1 MASNSP
7 SILPP
12 FDANALLESARAIYI
27 REDDILCIDQRDAAD
42 ARVYKLPFVN
52 RVEQLVLA
60 ADALLQ
66 NVQLALSKGDSRR
79 YKLVFC
85 AQLFGAGKTS
95 FAERLAQGLEKAYG
109 GKLVYARLEGIPT
122 DSGSLEKA
130 VARMVIDAA
139 EQREVISIT
148 EAESLRSGS
157 CVMSSILLFLEKRLV
172 SNSMR
177 LFIHMDEFDLSC
189 SALVAA
195 YPMLRE
201 LSPNDRYNHIWRCS
215 LMPLLR
221 SPNLHL
227 IVTGRVP
234 ELAILGTLGTTA
246 TPCTSY
252 HALLGSLDTAHIAAI
267 LRHLTV
273 KTSSGETIPL
283 FLALGLPDLGPGGRF
298 DASDPWA
305 LLLAEL
311 RRISTGIP
319 RFLCLALGELLRL
332 RYATGSS
339 LASFRIWDAKTA
351 SALFAPDSLLCQRLA
366 LSPFVSGPINLLNNM
381 MSLKSNSTQ
390 LAEDLQALLMH
401 VFTSRSERLDSDAGR
416 DLLRMADTFGAY
428 TDPLPAPAGDDSP
441 TPTHIRAILPG
452 ILLNSLRSRNVLDF
466 ITRNL
471 PKVISFR
478 PPPASAGAVGEDL
491 EAAVDQAMDFHWV
504 LSELE
509 SKAIPA
515 LHALLSVSDRLRD
528 YDVVLGLQVI
538 RVDMGKMLNAG
549 EISMAVNNRIP
560 AIFSTCN
567 VASESNV
574 MFTPR
579 PQSHAPDRMFSLT
592 VRPVLR
598 APAACIA
605 AIPAVAP
612 PCERALVLFAMKHV
626 VRGSLSRV
634 VLGDEIRKIA
644 DTVYSLP
651 TAARKLYGRRIVLYI
666 IAHPSANAPLADVL
680 STDELLFPTTSA
692 TGKVLRGTMNAREV
706 KFNNLGFDVVLVPES
721 VLTDFF
727 VIRRR

>member
-1 MASNSP
+1 MAGDSP
-7 SILPP
+7 SALPP
-12 FDANALLESARAIYI
+12 FDASALLESARAIYI
-27 REDDILCIDQRDAAD
+27 REDDIVCIDQRDAAN
-42 ARVYKLPFVN
+42 ARVYTLPFVN

-95 FAERLAQGLEKAYG
+95 FAERLALGLKKAYG

-139 EQREVISIT
+139 EQGEVIPTT

-157 CVMSSILLFLEKRLV
+157 CVMSSILLSLEERLV

-189 SALVAA
+189 SALLAA

-201 LSPNDRYNHIWRCS
+201 LSPNDRYNFIWRRS

-246 TPCTSY
+246 SPCTSY

-267 LRHLTV
+267 LRQLTV
-273 KTSSGETIPL
+273 KSSSGETIPL
-283 FLALGLPDLGPGGRF
+283 FLALGLPDLGRF
-298 DASDPWA
+298 DASDPCA
-305 LLLAEL
+305 LLLAGL
-311 RRISTGIP
+311 RRISAGIP

-339 LASFRIWDAKTA
+339 LAPFRISDAGAA
-351 SALFAPDSLLCQRLA
+351 SALFAPNSLLCQRLA
-366 LSPFVSGPINLLNNM
+366 LSPFVTGPIDLLNSM
-381 MSLKSNSTQ
+381 MSPKSNSTQ

-416 DLLRMADTFGAY
+416 DLLRMADAFGAY

-441 TPTHIRAILPG
+441 TPTQIRAILPG

-491 EAAVDQAMDFHWV
+491 ETAVDQAMDFHWV

-509 SKAIPA
+509 AKAIPA
-515 LHALLSVSDRLRD
+515 LHALLGVSDRLRD
-528 YDVVLGLQVI
+528 YDVVFGLQVI

-549 EISMAVNNRIP
+549 ETSMAVNNRIP
-560 AIFSTCN
+560 ALFSTYN

-579 PQSHAPDRMFSLT
+579 PQSHGPDRMFSLT
-592 VRPVLR
+592 VRSVLR

-626 VRGSLSRV
+626 VRGPLPRV
-634 VLGDEIRKIA
+634 VLCDEIRNIA

-651 TAARKLYGRRIVLYI
+651 KAVRKLYGRRIVLYI
-666 IAHPSANAPLADVL
+666 IAHPSANAPLAEVL
-680 STDELLFPTTSA
+680 NTDELLFPTKST
-692 TGKVLRGTMNAREV
+692 TGKVLLGTINAREV

-727 VIRRR
+727 VISRR